1 MARTIAS
8 QSMIAFALPLILAAL
23 LPGTSRAARVSEHD
37 FLNEEDYRAPA
48 HLRLLAARGSD
59 LQAFIAAVN
68 ANEER
73 ASALLDTTSELEQ
86 PDTWPAAWRGKVGKA
101 REVGRGAFGKVF
113 VAPLKCNGD
122 MVAVKKLSTQNAQMV
137 SDEIN
142 VMKAALGDANVIQY
156 FTADKSPTTP
166 TTAYY
171 IMMEA
176 AGGGNLGDYLNS
188 KEDTTLFLGMLR
200 GMKELHSRGF
210 VHRDLKPANVM
221 VSSKCGGETPCY
233 AKIGDLG
240 LGCSTASSVKGVPKC
255 KKGEIAGTPLFIA
268 PETYS
273 RGIVH
278 PANDVWAMGLM
289 LYEMTFGRLPSK
301 IARSASIK
309 DLEKN
314 IKSMDIADDKGY
326 NSLPPES
333 ALKELIAGMLN
344 PSETSRMSM
353 AEALQKAEAWG
364 AGGFADRASGSVP
377 KLPACFSQEP
387 VHDTKDEEV
396 EEAPAK
402 GDIAFFVIKK
412 PMMDSA
418 TIIFGKDLVGKS
430 GKVSEAISTIKE
442 QFLGSA
448 KTLQPGDQILQ
459 VNSKPWK
466 TVKEDDDLR
475 ELMKSGGDGP
485 LVIKYRKA

>member
-210 VHRDLKPANVM
+210 VHRDLKPASVM
-221 VSSKCGGETPCY
+221 VSSKYGGETHCH

-240 LGCSTASSVKGVPKC
+240 FGCSTA
-255 KKGEIAGTPLFIA
+255 
-268 PETYS
+268 
-273 RGIVH
+273 
-278 PANDVWAMGLM
+278 
-289 LYEMTFGRLPSK
+289 
-301 IARSASIK
+301 
-309 DLEKN
+309 
-314 IKSMDIADDKGY
+314 
-326 NSLPPES
+326 
-333 ALKELIAGMLN
+333 
-344 PSETSRMSM
+344 
-353 AEALQKAEAWG
+353 
-364 AGGFADRASGSVP
+364 
-377 KLPACFSQEP
+377 P
-387 VHDTKDEEV
+387 V
-396 EEAPAK
+396 
-402 GDIAFFVIKK
+402 
-412 PMMDSA
+412 
-418 TIIFGKDLVGKS
+418 
-430 GKVSEAISTIKE
+430 
-442 QFLGSA
+442 
-448 KTLQPGDQILQ
+448 
-459 VNSKPWK
+459 
-466 TVKEDDDLR
+466 
-475 ELMKSGGDGP
+475 
-485 LVIKYRKA
+485 

>member
-1 MARTIAS
+1 MARTMAS
-8 QSMIAFALPLILAAL
+8 QSLLALTLHLILMAL

-200 GMKELHSRGF
+200 GVKELHDRGL
-210 VHRDLKPANVM
+210 VHRDLKPANVL
-221 VSSKCGGETPCY
+221 VSSMCGEGATCT
-233 AKIGDLG
+233 AKIADLG
-240 LGCSTASSVKGVPKC
+240 TACSMHGSEVGVPRC
-255 KKGEIAGTPLFIA
+255 KEGEVLGSPVYMS
-268 PETYS
+268 PEAWDGKSS
-273 RGIVH
+273 RSS
-278 PANDVWAMGLM
+278 DVWAMGLI
-289 LYEMTFGRLPSK
+289 LYEMKFGHLPSLIDNAPSSK
-301 IARSASIK
+301 HVERRVKNFDILADK
-309 DLEKN
+309 DFKTL
-314 IKSMDIADDKGY
+314 
-326 NSLPPES
+326 PES
-333 ALKELIAGMLN
+333 EWKELLAGMLAKEKDDRW
-344 PSETSRMSM
+344 SS
-353 AEALQKAEAWG
+353 AEALEKVEAWG
-364 AGGFADRASGSVP
+364 AGGFADRASGPVP
-377 KLPACFSQEP
+377 ELPEC
-387 VHDTKDEEV
+387 
-396 EEAPAK
+396 
-402 GDIAFFVIKK
+402 
-412 PMMDSA
+412 
-418 TIIFGKDLVGKS
+418 FGKT
-430 GKVSEAISTIKE
+430 A
-442 QFLGSA
+442 A
-448 KTLQPGDQILQ
+448 
-459 VNSKPWK
+459 
-466 TVKEDDDLR
+466 
-475 ELMKSGGDGP
+475 
-485 LVIKYRKA
+485 